1 MDIPNALNSPT
12 QSPVT
17 NSLASNT
24 PLPSAQLSSNI
35 EIIDIG
41 AGRGLPSAYNAPVYN
56 NDIQNENDIIDRRRL
71 ILKIKEYKQ
80 LLSHKLN
87 GLNLDSLDTLSI
99 DALEDL
105 LKDIEFTVG
114 VSSSAATLK
123 AMSEGTFNAVGG
135 MFNTPGLGTALC
147 MNPEYVD
154 TIHEVGIKYSSYI
167 YQDPLLRLGLIVSQT
182 AAVLY
187 QMNRNQEMAKLGST
201 PVSSIYTEK
210 FNSL

>member
-1 MDIPNALNSPT
+1 MNVIETSNPSTLLPVSNPPIVNAP
-12 QSPVT
+12 
-17 NSLASNT
+17 A
-24 PLPSAQLSSNI
+24 NI
-35 EIIDIG
+35 EIIEIG
-41 AGRGLPSAYNAPVYN
+41 AEKRLAPVN
-56 NDIQNENDIIDRRRL
+56 VEIQNENDIIERRRL

-80 LLSHKLN
+80 LLAHKLN
-87 GLNLDSLDTLSI
+87 GINLDSLDTLSI

-167 YQDPLLRLGLIVSQT
+167 YQDPLVRLGLIVSQT

-187 QMNRNQEMAKLGST
+187 QLNRNQEMAKLGST
-201 PVSSIYTEK
+201 PVSSTYTEK